1 MRRVYIA
8 VSLDGYIAGPDN
20 DLEWLEHVPNPS
32 GSDFGFADH
41 MASIDAVVMGRGTFE
56 AISHI
61 RPWPYDKPVVVA
73 SSTLAEMP
81 AELGNSVRLMTGTPE
96 EVVQQCADLG
106 YLDLYIDGGRLVTSF
121 LRSDLIDEMVLSRI
135 PVILGGG
142 ILLFG
147 PLPAPT
153 WWEHV
158 ETTAFDGGLVQS
170 VYRPAPTRTRVSD
183 STGPRLG
190 DVGG

>member
-8 VSLDGYIAGPDN
+8 VSLDGYIAGPDH

-61 RPWPYDKPVVVA
+61 RPWPYGKPVVVVSA
-73 SSTLAEMP
+73 SISALPSDLED
-81 AELGNSVRLMTGTPE
+81 SVHLVSGSPE
-96 EVVQQCADLG
+96 QIVEQCARLG
-106 YLDLYIDGGRLVTSF
+106 YRNLYVDGGKLVTSF
-121 LRSDLIDEMVLSRI
+121 LRRGLIDELVLSRI

-142 ILLFG
+142 IPLFG
-147 PLPAPT
+147 ALAEPL
-153 WWEHV
+153 WLDHI
-158 ETTAFDGGLVQS
+158 ETTAFEGGLVQS
-170 VYRPAPTRTRVSD
+170 VYRPAPTNTEA
-183 STGPRLG
+183 
-190 DVGG
+190 